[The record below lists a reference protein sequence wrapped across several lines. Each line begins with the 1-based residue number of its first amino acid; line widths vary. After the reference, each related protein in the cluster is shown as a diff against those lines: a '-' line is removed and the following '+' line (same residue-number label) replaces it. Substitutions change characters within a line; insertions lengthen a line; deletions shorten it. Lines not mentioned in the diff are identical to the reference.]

1 MPKQP
6 SNADPALDV
15 MTSAVDATLNHAG
28 TRSKAIRAAYEALAH
43 AFIENRDFP
52 EWFGLS
58 RSDARLEQLSFLS
71 LASTYPVLLGTLGD
85 DTGANSRKKQGAYYT
100 PLALVDHLVEKA
112 VVPALDD
119 HPDPIRTYHVC
130 DPAVGAGVFLLQSA
144 RTIAHHL
151 RETGK
156 RGTLDDVI
164 TRCVFGI
171 DIDPV
176 AATLCRALLAMET
189 SNPRET
195 FDQLAAHIKVGSAIL
210 GATPELIERGIPSS
224 AFIVKD
230 GDDNDT
236 VRAAKK
242 RNTAERRSSRAHHPH
257 TEDPEPWLSA
267 DAWCAAFFWPMHAEA
282 VEPMTQGL
290 FDIIRTRPETIDPAI
305 RAQIETLAREHDFFH
320 WHLEFPEVTGWAQR
334 TGTPPS
340 GTIV

>member
-15 MTSAVDATLNHAG
+15 MTSAVDATLNLAG
-28 TRSKAIRAAYEALAH
+28 SRSKAIRKAYEAVAH

-58 RSDARLEQLSFLS
+58 RCDDRLEQLSFLS
-71 LASTYPVLLGTLGD
+71 LASTYPVLLGTVGD

-112 VVPALDD
+112 VLPALDD
-119 HPDPIRTYHVC
+119 HPDPVQTYRVC

-151 RETGK
+151 RASGK
-156 RGTLDDVI
+156 RGTLDEVI
-164 TRCVFGI
+164 SRCVFGI
-171 DIDPV
+171 DLDPV
-176 AATLCRALLAMET
+176 AATLARAVLALET
-189 SNPRET
+189 SDPRET
-195 FDQLAAHIKVGSAIL
+195 FNHLAAHIKVGSAIL
-210 GATPELIERGIPSS
+210 GATPELIQTGIPTS

-230 GDDNDT
+230 GDDKDA
-236 VRAAKK
+236 VRATKK

-257 TEDPEPWLSA
+257 TEDPEPKLSA
-267 DAWCAAFFWPMHAEA
+267 DAWCAAFFWPMHDGA

-290 FDIIRTRPETIDPAI
+290 FDTIRTRPETIDPAV
-305 RAQIETLAREHDFFH
+305 RAQIQNLAKAHAFFH

-340 GTIV
+340 GTIA